1 MINTVLQEY
10 LDLFVVVYLDDILIF
25 SNTLEEHKEHVHLV
39 LQTLQNA
46 KLLVE
51 PEKSDFHKQY
61 VKYLGYTISPGKIGM
76 DKSKIQAIE
85 EWPVPKSIRDV
96 RAFLGYVNFYRRFIT
111 GYGGIATPLTNLT
124 RKNTPF
130 IWDNTAQQAFEDIK
144 ARVVSEPILMMPDPE
159 RPFEVE
165 TDASDYALGG
175 QLGQRDDEGRLH
187 PVAFFSKK
195 LNGPELNYQIHDKEL
210 MAIIEAFK
218 EWKPYLSG
226 TNHQVKVYTDHKNL
240 TYFTTTKDLNKRQ
253 TRWSE
258 FLSEFNFQIIYRK
271 GKDNGRAD
279 ALSRRPDH
287 EENEP
292 TIPAQLFTHTKDGHL
307 ELTTREF
314 NLTYHID
321 SDKE

>member
-1 MINTVLQEY
+1 MPFGLTNAPASFQTMINTVLQEY

-144 ARVVSEPILMMPDPE
+144 ARVVSKPILMMPDPE

-165 TDASDYALGG
+165 TDASDYALGR
-175 QLGQRDDEGRLH
+175 Q
-187 PVAFFSKK
+187 FS
-195 LNGPELNYQIHDKEL
+195 
-210 MAIIEAFK
+210 
-218 EWKPYLSG
+218 
-226 TNHQVKVYTDHKNL
+226 
-240 TYFTTTKDLNKRQ
+240 
-253 TRWSE
+253 
-258 FLSEFNFQIIYRK
+258 
-271 GKDNGRAD
+271 
-279 ALSRRPDH
+279 
-287 EENEP
+287 
-292 TIPAQLFTHTKDGHL
+292 
-307 ELTTREF
+307 
-314 NLTYHID
+314 
-321 SDKE
+321 